1 MSKKE
6 VVEKNVLIATRVPPG
21 DQWKLVID
29 PNHVHK
35 SLTETLEAYFQE
47 TGQPC
52 EFRLAPLDS
61 KLYAIRSEEHIVEE
75 PKPKQFSIYGEYEFK

>member
-6 VVEKNVLIATRVPPG
+6 VVEKNVLIANRVPPG
-21 DQWKLVID
+21 DNWKLVIN
-29 PNHVHK
+29 PNITYK

-47 TGQPC
+47 TGNRC

-61 KLYAIRSEEHIVEE
+61 KLYAIDVEEHVIEE
-75 PKPKQFSIYGEYEFK
+75 PKPKQFSIYGDYQL